1 MSEDGTPERDLV
13 DRIVEE
19 WAGERPDLD
28 LATLATGARLLRI
41 GELLAVELSRRLERL
56 ELNAGWFEVLAAL
69 RRHGEPFQLTP
80 TELLKSV
87 LRTSGAMTSRLDGME
102 RAGLIRRLQ
111 HPGDRRS
118 VLVELTPRG
127 RTLADRAI
135 TSHPANEARLLAT
148 LTADER
154 EQLSALL
161 AKLLRSLEPRE

>member
-1 MSEDGTPERDLV
+1 MSMDSTPGGDLV

-41 GELLAVELSRRLERL
+41 GELLAVELTRRLERL
-56 ELNAGWFEVLAAL
+56 ELSAGWFEVLAAL
-69 RRHGEPFQLTP
+69 RRRGEPFQLTP

-102 RAGLIRRLQ
+102 RAGLIRRIQ

-135 TSHPANEARLLAT
+135 TIHPANDARLLAA
-148 LTADER
+148 LTPDER
-154 EQLSALL
+154 DQLSALL
-161 AKLLRSLEPRE
+161 AKLLRSLEPQA